1 MGQTPLGIA
10 VGLAAEAQ
18 IARGLSPLVE
28 AGGGDATGAAAAAE
42 RLVAKGAASL
52 LSFGLAGGL
61 APGLSAGAVVL
72 PLTIV
77 DLAGHAWPTD
87 PALARRFGSPDGV
100 MLAADTI
107 LATVATKRAA
117 WDATGALAVDLE
129 SGAVARVAARHGLPF
144 AVLRAVCDPATRNL
158 PPAALTALD
167 AQGHISVQSLLGS
180 LARNPAQIPSLIAL
194 GREAAL
200 ARRSL
205 LTLVTAAGPIG

>member
-10 VGLAAEAQ
+10 VGLAAEAR
-18 IARGLSPLVE
+18 IARGLAALVE
-28 AGGGDATGAAAAAE
+28 AGGGDAAGAASAAE
-42 RLVAKGAASL
+42 RLVARGAVGL

-72 PLTIV
+72 PLTVV
-77 DLAGHAWPTD
+77 DLAGHTWHTD
-87 PALARRFGSPDGV
+87 PALARRFGAPNGL

-107 LATVATKRAA
+107 LASAAAKHAA
-117 WDATGALAVDLE
+117 WDATGALAADLE

-144 AVLRAVCDPATRNL
+144 AVLRAICDPAERNL
-158 PPAALTALD
+158 PAAALTALD
-167 AQGHISVQSLLGS
+167 AQGRISFPTLLRSLS
-180 LARNPAQIPSLIAL
+180 RNPGQIPALIAL

-205 LTLVTAAGPIG
+205 LALVTAGGPIG

>member
-10 VGLAAEAQ
+10 VGLAAEAR
-18 IARGLSPLVE
+18 IARGLSTLVE
-28 AGGGDATGAAAAAE
+28 AGGGGAAGAAAAAE

-61 APGLSAGAVVL
+61 APGLSAGTVIL

-77 DLAGHAWPTD
+77 DLACHAWPTS
-87 PALARRFGSPDGV
+87 PALARRFGTPDGL

-107 LATVATKRAA
+107 LATAAAKRAA
-117 WDATGALAVDLE
+117 WDATGALAADLE

-144 AVLRAVCDPATRNL
+144 AVLRAICDPAARNL
-158 PPAALTALD
+158 PAAALTALD
-167 AQGHISVQSLLGS
+167 AQGRISFPALLRSLSRSPG
-180 LARNPAQIPSLIAL
+180 QIPALIAL

-205 LTLVTAAGPIG
+205 LALVTAAGPIG